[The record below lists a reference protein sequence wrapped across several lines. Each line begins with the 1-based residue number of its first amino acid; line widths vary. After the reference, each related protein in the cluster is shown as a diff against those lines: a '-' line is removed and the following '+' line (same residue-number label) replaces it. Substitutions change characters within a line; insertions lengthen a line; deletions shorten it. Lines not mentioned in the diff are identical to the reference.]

1 MSGHDRHD
9 HDHGHCGCDAHGH
22 CGCDAH
28 GHDGHG
34 HDGRVHCGCDGHD
47 HGEAAP
53 AHGPSGTPD
62 LTFKVADLDCP
73 NCARAVEEA
82 VRGLPEVAD
91 ASLTYATATLSVVSA
106 AGAEPA
112 ASRNGP

>member
-22 CGCDAH
+22 
-28 GHDGHG
+28 
-34 HDGRVHCGCDGHD
+34 DGRVHCGCDGHD

-53 AHGPSGTPD
+53 THGPSGTPD

-112 ASRNGP
+112 AVERAVLDLSLIHI